1 MHHRRGKKKSA
12 RAGCSM
18 CKPWK
23 DNENK
28 GSYVS
33 QTNQEK
39 LSRDDYEDQL
49 EYINDHP
56 EEKVSGGKP
65 CLACKSPIE
74 YDETFDAFYCPECK
88 EWTSEKCPDPY
99 CMFCANRPEKA
110 I

>member
-1 MHHRRGKKKSA
+1 MHHKRGKKKSA

-49 EYINDHP
+49 TDL
-56 EEKVSGGKP
+56 G
-65 CLACKSPIE
+65 
-74 YDETFDAFYCPECK
+74 YDETYDSFYCSNCK
-88 EWTSEKCPDPY
+88 EWTESRCSDPY
-99 CMFCANRPEKA
+99 CGFCASRPEKHNES
-110 I
+110 